1 MLHAFVAAIIGV
13 DKPGI
18 ESGWQNTDGK
28 AMILCRDI
36 AALRVMQE
44 TGLVLAPVPKFELI
58 GITTCGKCQQLM
70 AQANAKSRYL
80 PFQGCL
86 NGLDRFLDHFRIAG
100 PIGYDDTIEG
110 KAIGWRE

>member
-1 MLHAFVAAIIGV
+1 MKLHREKWILSMLHAFVAAIIGV

-44 TGLVLAPVPKFELI
+44 TGLVLAPVPKF
-58 GITTCGKCQQLM
+58 
-70 AQANAKSRYL
+70 
-80 PFQGCL
+80 
-86 NGLDRFLDHFRIAG
+86 
-100 PIGYDDTIEG
+100 
-110 KAIGWRE
+110 

>member
-44 TGLVLAPVPKFELI
+44 TGLVLAPMPKF
-58 GITTCGKCQQLM
+58 
-70 AQANAKSRYL
+70 
-80 PFQGCL
+80 
-86 NGLDRFLDHFRIAG
+86 
-100 PIGYDDTIEG
+100 
-110 KAIGWRE
+110 